1 MNRIYALP
9 ILILAILVPGT
20 AGTAGSAAAAEVKTL
35 TLEKAIEIALEAN
48 ISLKQAANQV
58 TLGQISV
65 NRNKA
70 NFLPDLSVSA
80 QSSKRYTREYDT
92 VTGKYSNQDSGSL
105 SLGAS
110 STFNIFNGF
119 SDTASL
125 QQSRLELKATDEDAA
140 RTRQSIIFQ
149 TIQDFI
155 QVITAREMIRVEK
168 ENLEAQRLLLS
179 QTEDFYKS
187 GKRPITD
194 FYQQGAQISSAEY
207 QLLNA
212 ERDFDVS
219 KLQLMQ
225 IMGLQ
230 PSSDFEVE
238 DPGIDNLVSDVVQ
251 FQRDAAL
258 SEALAKRPDLKAQE
272 ALIEAARSGIKA
284 ARSGYWPK
292 LSLSASYGTSYS
304 DQNKY
309 LNFSDQ
315 LFKGNRNG
323 SIGLSLSIPVF
334 DKSKTRYSVAS
345 ADISL
350 KNQQLAMEKLHQQ
363 VALEV
368 EQAIR
373 DYQTAAK
380 QMDVSE
386 RQLKYSKDALESMQE
401 RYNVNAATMVEL
413 TQTRAQYM
421 QSIYNRI
428 QAKFN
433 LLIRGIAVS
442 FYKGDYDAM
451 IARLKTK

>member
-1 MNRIYALP
+1 
-9 ILILAILVPGT
+9 
-20 AGTAGSAAAAEVKTL
+20 
-35 TLEKAIEIALEAN
+35 LEAN

-80 QSSKRYTREYDT
+80 QSSKRYTKDYDT
-92 VTGKYSNQDSGSL
+92 VTGKYSNQDSGSI

-119 SDTASL
+119 YDTASL
-125 QQSRLELKATDEDAA
+125 QQSRLELNANNEDAA
-140 RTRQSIIFQ
+140 RTRQTIIFQ

-155 QVITAREMIRVEK
+155 QVITAREMIRVEN

-179 QTEDFYKS
+179 QIEDFYKS

-194 FYQQGAQISSAEY
+194 FYLQSAQISSAEY

-212 ERDFDVS
+212 ERDFNVN

-230 PSSDFEVE
+230 PNSDFEVE

-251 FQRDAAL
+251 FQHDAAL

-272 ALIEAARSGIKA
+272 ALIEAARFGIKA

-292 LSLSASYGTSYS
+292 LSLSLSYGTSYS
-304 DQNKY
+304 DQNEY

-315 LFKGNRNG
+315 VFKSNPNG
-323 SIGLSLSIPVF
+323 SIGLTLSIPLF
-334 DKSKTRYSVAS
+334 DKSRTRYSVAS
-345 ADISL
+345 ADIGL

-368 EQAIR
+368 EQAIQ

-451 IARLKTK
+451 ISRLKTK

>member
-1 MNRIYALP
+1 MNRIYVLP
-9 ILILAILVPGT
+9 ILILAILVPST
-20 AGTAGSAAAAEVKTL
+20 ADSIAAAEVKTL

-58 TLGQISV
+58 TLGKISV

-70 NFLPDLSVSA
+70 NFLPDLNISA
-80 QSSKRYTREYDT
+80 QGSKRYARDYDT
-92 VTGKYSNQDSGSL
+92 ETGKYSNQDSGSL

-110 STFNIFNGF
+110 SSFNIFNGF
-119 SDTASL
+119 NDTASL
-125 QQSRLELKATDEDAA
+125 QQSKLELKATDEDAV
-140 RTRQSIIFQ
+140 RSRQTIIFQ

-155 QVITAREMIRVEK
+155 LVITAREMIRVEK
-168 ENLEAQRLLLS
+168 ENFEAQRLLLT
-179 QTEDFYKS
+179 QIEDFYKS

-194 FYQQGAQISSAEY
+194 FYQQGAALSNAEY
-207 QLLNA
+207 NLLSA
-212 ERDFDVS
+212 ERDYDVS

-230 PSSDFEVE
+230 PGGDYEVE
-238 DPGIDNLVSDVVQ
+238 DPGIDSLVSNVVQ
-251 FQRDAAL
+251 FQRDAAEAVL
-258 SEALAKRPDLKAQE
+258 SEALVKRPDIKAQE
-272 ALIEAARSGIKA
+272 ALIEAARFGIKA

-304 DQNKY
+304 DQVEY

-315 LFKGNRNG
+315 LFKSNRNG
-323 SIGLSLSIPVF
+323 SIGLSLTIPVF

-363 VALEV
+363 VALEIQ
-368 EQAIR
+368 QAVR

-386 RQLKYSKDALESMQE
+386 RQLKYSKDALDSMQE

-421 QSIYNRI
+421 QSMYNRI

-451 IARLKTK
+451 ISRLKNK